1 FLSRKGGGGGR
12 GVREKNRNRVLNNEA
27 AKDGVVPFA
36 TVASGNNNVTQDEN
50 VGQCSS
56 IVASNKVTGEPR
68 RNVSPTTRKS
78 VNFCTLITPAGNE
91 TDVVVSLESIR
102 AISERSS
109 YARAMIEL
117 RADVELK
124 DTIVV
129 AMPKLVGEWLY
140 MCTIR
145 VEYEWKPPRCSS
157 CKVFGHVL
165 NECPKK
171 IITDVVKNLN
181 NPRQTTR
188 GVSVGPKNLLLPT
201 GNADSKSK
209 VEAVFDDT
217 ENLMGPTCFKGESDI
232 GYSTNSMWEPWKETK
247 RDDDYDPYDDDL
259 YETHDMPYQ
268 LQAICDDLYITVH
281 GQKKK

>member
-1 FLSRKGGGGGR
+1 EVFESKGDGGGR
-12 GVREKNRNRVLNNEA
+12 GVREKNRNRVLNNKA
-27 AKDGVVPFA
+27 AKDGAVPFA
-36 TVASGNNNVTQDEN
+36 IVASENNNGTQDEN
-50 VGQCSS
+50 VGKCSYT
-56 IVASNKVTGEPR
+56 VASNKGNVATNNNDPNNSSPSLSGPASYAKLVTREPR

-91 TDVVVSLESIR
+91 TDVGVSLESIR

-129 AMPKLVGEWLY
+129 AMSKLVGEGFY

-157 CKVFGHVL
+157 CKVFGHFF

-171 IITDVVKNLN
+171 IITDV
-181 NPRQTTR
+181 
-188 GVSVGPKNLLLPT
+188 
-201 GNADSKSK
+201 
-209 VEAVFDDT
+209 
-217 ENLMGPTCFKGESDI
+217 
-232 GYSTNSMWEPWKETK
+232 
-247 RDDDYDPYDDDL
+247 
-259 YETHDMPYQ
+259 
-268 LQAICDDLYITVH
+268 
-281 GQKKK
+281 